1 MIKMIKKPFSFTIL
15 LFSLLIS
22 SNAFAKFV
30 DTVYVH
36 PDSINKKFIR
46 LDMPWRYH
54 TGDSAIWASKDFDDS
69 KWDTVKTR
77 LQVNDSLLNIWNGI
91 GWFRKYIKIDSSLQN
106 KTIGLIFAQDG
117 ASEIYLNGALVHKF
131 GKVDSTVEGEEIY
144 NPYGAPII
152 LRLDENLIYTL
163 AIRYSNIRSV
173 EDFKWYRK
181 WYATA
186 GFESRI
192 GPMFKTIRSRVMNE
206 ALNMVIN
213 IGIACVFISL
223 SLLYLLLFIFYARR
237 KENLYY
243 FIFTLSIALT
253 FSSSMIPRFF
263 ADDYFQRTFW
273 SILSG
278 IGVVSI
284 FWSYLGFLYSIFYD
298 KVHKLFWIASAFFL
312 IALIAIFLNI
322 PDKVIQYTVFS
333 YIILAT
339 LEGLRVIIVAIKN
352 KKTNAGVIGTGVIVF
367 AGFIVF
373 LFLIGLLN
381 LDIDIS
387 YLLTIFMIGLLCIP
401 ISMSIYLAKD
411 IATTNE
417 NLAKQLATVK
427 ELSEKELEHQ
437 KRNAELTLKSEQEKA
452 AAREATLRAEA
463 AEAQKRAIQI
473 EHDRKAKELEEARQL
488 QLSMLPKKLPE
499 LPHLDIAVYMQT
511 ATEVGGDY
519 YDFHVDANGTLTIV
533 VGDATGHG
541 MKAGTVVTASKSLF
555 NTHAENPDILFTL
568 KEMTRS
574 LKKLDLHLLS
584 MCMTLM
590 KIKQNKI
597 QVSAAGMPPVL
608 LHRYDKGI
616 VEELLIKGMPLG
628 TFTEFDYQLEETTIQ
643 PGDTIL
649 FMSDGLPELFN
660 DKEEM
665 FGYEKIQEIFKS
677 SAHLPVNGIINN
689 LKEAG
694 SSWIKGADPQDDITF
709 VVIKMK
715 N

>member
-1 MIKMIKKPFSFTIL
+1 MIKKPVSFTL
-15 LFSLLIS
+15 LIFSLLLS
-22 SNAFAKFV
+22 SNVFAQFV

-36 PDSINKKFIR
+36 PDSIEKKFIR
-46 LDMPWRYH
+46 LNMPWRYH
-54 TGDSAIWASKDFDDS
+54 TGDSAIWASKYFDDS

-77 LQVNDSLLNIWNGI
+77 LQVNDSLLNDWKGI

-106 KTIGLIFAQDG
+106 KTIGLIFTQDG
-117 ASEIYLNGALVHKF
+117 ASEIYLNGDLVHAF
-131 GKVDSTVEGEEIY
+131 GKVDSTIEGEEIY
-144 NPYGAPII
+144 NPYGAPVI

-173 EDFKWYRK
+173 KDFNWYRK
-181 WYATA
+181 WYVTA

-206 ALNMVIN
+206 AINMVIN
-213 IGIACVFISL
+213 IGIAAIFISL

-243 FIFTLSIALT
+243 FLFTLSIAVT

-278 IGVVSI
+278 ISIVSI

-298 KVHKLFWIASAFFL
+298 KVKKLFWIASAFFL
-312 IALIAIFLNI
+312 IALVTIFLDI
-322 PDKVIQYTVFS
+322 PEKIIQYIVFS

-339 LEGLRVIIVAIKN
+339 FEGLRVIIVAIKN
-352 KKTNAGVIGTGVIVF
+352 KKPNAWVIGTGVIVF
-367 AGFIVF
+367 VGFIVF

-381 LDIDIS
+381 LNIDIS

-401 ISMSIYLAKD
+401 ISMSIYLAKN

-417 NLAKQLATVK
+417 NLIKQLATVK

-437 KRNAELTLKSEQEKA
+437 KRHAELELKSEKEKA

-519 YDFHVDANGTLTIV
+519 YDFHVDGDGTLTIV

-555 NTHAENPDILFTL
+555 NTHAENPDILYTL

-574 LKKLDLHLLS
+574 LKKMDLHLLS

-590 KIKQNKI
+590 KIKKNKL

-608 LHRYDKGI
+608 LHRNATGK

-660 DKEEM
+660 ENEEM

-694 SSWIKGADPQDDITF
+694 SSWVKGADPQDDITF
-709 VVIKMK
+709 VAIKMK